1 MLLKIMEIFKSIKN
15 NSLLLKNM
23 SYLAFFQIA
32 NYILPILVFPYLI
45 KIVGID
51 KFGLVSLAQAVV
63 LYFNVLI
70 EYGFNFSATK
80 FISNNRNDILIINKT
95 ITSILTLKLIFFGLV
110 FVLFILIIYLVPYL
124 KNNAF
129 LFLTGYSILFGM
141 TIFPIWL
148 FQGVEK
154 LKHITIANLIGK
166 IATISMIFLLIN
178 DLKDYVYV
186 LLIYAIGS
194 VITGVLGLFFIKI
207 YGFSFG
213 KISFNDLKFH
223 IQSGYSIFISSLG
236 INLYRNFNILLVGF
250 FTSNSITGVYSV
262 SEKLLK
268 SIQMMTNPITQAIFP
283 NASKRI
289 DESSIEESK
298 RYIRKL
304 MKYLSRF
311 LLLIYIISLLL
322 SPLASKYFFKEF
334 NIMFLIIF
342 FIISPVILF
351 GGLNYVLGVI
361 GLINFGKDKLFTKS
375 IFAGA
380 LINIIIGIIGGY
392 YFGVYGISLALLFAE
407 ITVFLMLNKYFKSF

>member
-1 MLLKIMEIFKSIKN
+1 
-15 NSLLLKNM
+15 M
-23 SYLAFFQIA
+23 SYLAFFQMA

-45 KIVGID
+45 KVLGID
-51 KFGLVSLAQAVV
+51 KFGLVSLAQAVA
-63 LYFNVLI
+63 LYLNVLI
-70 EYGFNFSATK
+70 EYGFNLSATK
-80 FISNNRNDILIINKT
+80 FISKNRNDLLIVNKT

-110 FVLFILIIYLVPYL
+110 LFLFLLIIYLVPYL

-178 DLKDYVYV
+178 DPKDYIYI

-194 VITGVLGLFFIKI
+194 VITGVLGLSFINI

-213 KISFNDLKFH
+213 KISIKDLKFH
-223 IQSGYSIFISSLG
+223 MQSGYSIFISSLG
-236 INLYRNFNILLVGF
+236 INLYRNTNILLVGL
-250 FTSNSITGVYSV
+250 FTSNSITGIYSV

-283 NASKRI
+283 NASKRF
-289 DESSIEESK
+289 DRTSIEDSK
-298 RYIRKL
+298 KYIRKL

-311 LLLIYIISLLL
+311 LLLVYIISLLL
-322 SPLASKYFFKEF
+322 SPLASIFFFKEF
-334 NIMFLIIF
+334 NLIFIIIF
-342 FIISPVILF
+342 SILSPVILF
-351 GGLNYVLGVI
+351 GGLNYALGVI
-361 GLINFGKDKLFTKS
+361 GLINLGKDKLFTKS

-380 LINIIIGIIGGY
+380 LMNISIGLIGGY

-407 ITVFLMLNKYFKSF
+407 ITVFLMLKKYFKSI

>member
-1 MLLKIMEIFKSIKN
+1 MGIFKSIKN

-23 SYLAFFQIA
+23 SYLAFFQMA

-45 KIVGID
+45 KVVGID
-51 KFGLVSLAQAVV
+51 KFGLVSLAQAVA

-80 FISNNRNDILIINKT
+80 FISKNRNDILIINKT
-95 ITSILTLKLIFFGLV
+95 ITSILTLKLMFFGLV

-154 LKHITIANLIGK
+154 LKHITIANFIGK

-178 DLKDYVYV
+178 EPKDYVYI

-194 VITGVLGLFFIKI
+194 VITGALGLFFINF

-213 KISFNDLKFH
+213 KISINDLKFH
-223 IQSGYSIFISSLG
+223 IKSGYSIFISSLG
-236 INLYRNFNILLVGF
+236 INLYRNLNILLVGL

-298 RYIRKL
+298 KYIRKL

-311 LLLIYIISLLL
+311 LLLIFIISLLL

-334 NIMFLIIF
+334 NIIFLIIF
-342 FIISPVILF
+342 SIISPVILF

-380 LINIIIGIIGGY
+380 LINISIGIIGGY
-392 YFGVYGISLALLFAE
+392 YFGVYGISLAFLFAE
-407 ITVFLMLNKYFKSF
+407 ITVFLMLNKYFKSI